1 MKKYF
6 YSDGKQKHGPLSFEE
21 LLNEDI
27 SKQTLIWF
35 DGLDDWTLAGEL
47 DEMKAILEV
56 QPPPILKAEKN
67 KSKTILKKYQDWF
80 NSVPSET
87 EKIVAKYLNIII
99 TGFVAI
105 MVWLM
110 FIQLADFSLDEIKF
124 YFIAFPIA
132 MLVIVGIGAY
142 EMSQELKKGFKK
154 YIAVSGTLF
163 FFSIWGLCL
172 QIIER
177 GYEAKIIE
185 GTIQLMLYLIITI
198 FLYRN
203 HLHLPVEIQEDK
215 DVEE

>member
-21 LLNEDI
+21 LINEDI

-67 KSKTILKKYQDWF
+67 KSKTILMKYQDWF

-87 EKIVAKYLNIII
+87 EKNVAVYLAYMINALAVICILGVLGNVSNIVSFMDVATLIL
-99 TGFVAI
+99 TGTVVLFVS
-105 MVWLM
+105 M
-110 FIQLADFSLDEIKF
+110 
-124 YFIAFPIA
+124 
-132 MLVIVGIGAY
+132 GAY
-142 EMSQELKKGFKK
+142 EMSKGLRKGFKK
-154 YIAVSGTLF
+154 YFAASGLIF
-163 FFSIWGLCL
+163 FLLIFGLCL

-185 GTIQLMLYLIITI
+185 VTIPLLLYLIITV

-203 HLHLPVEIQEDK
+203 HLHLPIEIQEDK
-215 DVEE
+215 DSEE